1 MARAIWKGS
10 ISFGLVQIPVGLFSA
25 ASPDELSFR
34 QLDKRNL
41 SPIGYKKYN
50 KNTGED
56 VEGEEI
62 VKGYEYE
69 SGHYVVLSDEDL
81 RRANPEKTQTVE
93 ITDFVDLDDIRA
105 VYFDKPY
112 YLAPTGK
119 NKKAYALLREALR
132 RTGKVGIAKV
142 VIRSREY
149 LSAVVPD
156 GDVLVLEIL
165 RYPHEIRSAE
175 DLEVP
180 RGDPQEL
187 GVSERELAMAEQLV
201 QGMTAEWEPAKYTD
215 SYRDDLMQL
224 IQARIESGNT
234 NAPDETPV
242 EDVVAGEKG
251 EVIDIMALLK
261 RSVEATGRAERI
273 AADTERAPAPKK
285 PKKAAAAKAEPAPA
299 PAAASDDAFPW
310 EDEAPAKPARPA
322 RASGKAAKAAPSPT
336 MDDVLPWEDE
346 APAKLARPAARGSGK
361 AAAEPIAKPAPR
373 SAVASKPRAK
383 QRKTA

>member
-165 RYPHEIRSAE
+165 RYPHEIRAAD

-180 RGDPQEL
+180 RGEPAEL

-242 EDVVAGEKG
+242 EEVAVGEKG
-251 EVIDIMALLK
+251 DVIDIMALLK
-261 RSVEATGRAERI
+261 RSVEATGRGDRV
-273 AADTERAPAPKK
+273 AADTERPERAPAAKK
-285 PKKAAAAKAEPAPA
+285 PKKAAAVKPDDTPLPWEDDE
-299 PAAASDDAFPW
+299 PAAAPKRPVRASVKAA
-310 EDEAPAKPARPA
+310 EKPAKPA
-322 RASGKAAKAAPSPT
+322 AA
-336 MDDVLPWEDE
+336 V
-346 APAKLARPAARGSGK
+346 
-361 AAAEPIAKPAPR
+361 AKPAPR
-373 SAVASKPRAK
+373 SAVASKPRSSQ
-383 QRKTA
+383 QRKSA